1 MFVGNVM
8 ALWLQGSFVARS
20 SADGSLT
27 GASGRGSEVVFYGD
41 SRGYGGIWKRKWK
54 PLFRV
59 WGLE

>member
-20 SADGSLT
+20 SADGGLT

-41 SRGYGGIWKRKWK
+41 SRGFRGIMEKKM
-54 PLFRV
+54 
-59 WGLE
+59 ETII